1 MREET
6 GERFSPSTVRL
17 KHRMGMLR
25 AIRNVGQGSHSGTHC
40 YVRLDDD
47 ALELG
52 IFAHLE
58 KCLRGLGLG
67 PRALM
72 PLG

>member
-1 MREET
+1 
-6 GERFSPSTVRL
+6 
-17 KHRMGMLR
+17 MLR
-25 AIRNVGQGSHSGTHC
+25 AIRNVGKGSHSGTYC
-40 YVRLDDD
+40 YVRRDDG

-67 PRALM
+67 PQALR

>member
-1 MREET
+1 MED
-6 GERFSPSTVRL
+6 ERGDRIVILGWDRI
-17 KHRMGMLR
+17 LR
-25 AIRNVGQGSHSGTHC
+25 AIRNVGKGSHSGTHC
-40 YVRLDDD
+40 YVRRDDD